1 MNTNTFI
8 RRAVVNWSSFVIFCA
23 VTFLLFV
30 FPVCSLIPKADAAS
44 PQTVS
49 SKDQS
54 VIQTKVTHCF
64 APESLF
70 GKLPVFLKEH
80 VEKATN
86 GRMKVTVYPSATM
99 FATAAEEVQG
109 CMSGMIQFGYFNIN
123 HLAGYD
129 GRWNILTAPGVING
143 WTHMQKFMNSPVYK
157 QLNEDL
163 AAKTGAKILY
173 WACDIPY
180 GDVPWNKKRPI
191 VTPQDWKGLKM
202 RAAPSEIQIESLKAL
217 GASPIVLQTAEV
229 LAALSQG
236 VVDGGLITPA
246 TAITAWSAKETCPYL
261 TLPYGGW
268 AFTNMFVGFL
278 VNVKWWESLPKDI
291 RDAIIAEAP
300 AAARHSN
307 DTVHEVSTKLLKD
320 YESIP
325 KNKVTRLTK
334 EQTGVW
340 QEILGKSVLPKIEEK
355 FKGKAIVEQAKQYT
369 P

>member
-1 MNTNTFI
+1 MKTFGRLRVYGTEFI
-8 RRAVVNWSSFVIFCA
+8 VFFFLISS
-23 VTFLLFV
+23 LLFV
-30 FPVCSLIPKADAAS
+30 FSIYSSVPAVAAAA
-44 PQTVS
+44 PQASS
-49 SKDQS
+49 SKGES
-54 VIQTKVTHCF
+54 AIQAKVTHCF

-70 GKLPVFLKEH
+70 GQLPVLLKEH
-80 VEKATN
+80 VEKATG
-86 GRMKVTVYPSATM
+86 GRMQVTVYPSATM

-129 GRWNILTAPGVING
+129 GRWNNLTAPGVING
-143 WTHMQKFMNSPVYK
+143 WAHMQKFMNSPIYK
-157 QLNEDL
+157 QLNDDL

-180 GDVPWNKKRPI
+180 GDVPWNKKRPL

-202 RAAPSEIQIESLKAL
+202 RAAPSEIQIEALKAL
-217 GASPIVLQTAEV
+217 GASPVVLQTAEV

-261 TLPYGGW
+261 TIPYGGW

-278 VNVKWWESLPKDI
+278 VNVKWWESLPRDI
-291 RDAIIAEAP
+291 KDAITAEAP
-300 AAARHSN
+300 TAARHSN
-307 DTVHEVSTKLLKD
+307 DTVQAASAKLLKD

-334 EQTGVW
+334 EQTQVW

-355 FKGKAIVEQAKQYT
+355 FKGKAIFEQAKQYA